1 MNQKIIRF
9 FLPLTLLILVSCS
22 EETAKK
28 SDLVKDKYQEGV
40 HFELLKN
47 PSAVRIST
55 RLKWLKFFGLAVIIA
70 MLLSLT

>member
-47 PSAVRIST
+47 PSAVRYT
-55 RLKWLKFFGLAVIIA
+55 KLEVVKFFGLAVIIA